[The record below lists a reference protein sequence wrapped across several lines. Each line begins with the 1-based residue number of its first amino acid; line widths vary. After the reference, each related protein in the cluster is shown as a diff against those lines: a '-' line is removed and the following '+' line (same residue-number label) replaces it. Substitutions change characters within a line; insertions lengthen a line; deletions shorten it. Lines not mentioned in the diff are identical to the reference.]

1 MSTFEFDEALSR
13 RVEATYTTPDV
24 VEQRRTTLRTLVLR
38 PGEDVLDV
46 GSGPGFL
53 AAEMTQEVGP
63 DGTVTGL
70 DPSPSMLALAR
81 NRRPAAGAAQVVF
94 IDGKATSLPFP
105 DASFDVVTSTQV
117 YEYVADMETAL
128 AEAYRVTRP
137 GGRLL
142 VLDTDWDSVVWH
154 STDPDRMRRILTAW
168 EEHLVDPHLPRRL
181 TGLLETAGF
190 VVAHLS
196 AIPLLNVGYDEHTFS
211 AGLIG
216 FIESFVP
223 GHAGVTEAETHAWS
237 EGLVALGPEYFFSLN
252 RYLFLAVK

>member
-1 MSTFEFDEALSR
+1 
-13 RVEATYTTPDV
+13 
-24 VEQRRTTLRTLVLR
+24 
-38 PGEDVLDV
+38 
-46 GSGPGFL
+46 
-53 AAEMTQEVGP
+53 MTQEVGP

-81 NRRPAAGAAQVVF
+81 KRRLAAGAAEVRF

-168 EEHLVDPHLPRRL
+168 EDTWSIPTYPAGSRGCWRQPDSRLHIIPRSRC
-181 TGLLETAGF
+181 
-190 VVAHLS
+190 
-196 AIPLLNVGYDEHTFS
+196 
-211 AGLIG
+211 
-216 FIESFVP
+216 
-223 GHAGVTEAETHAWS
+223 
-237 EGLVALGPEYFFSLN
+237 
-252 RYLFLAVK
+252 